1 MDIYIVLRYIGG
13 MMLTAREYQAL
24 AEVRFQLRTFLAFS
38 ESEARSA
45 GIEPQQHQLL
55 LAIRGLPEGERPTIR
70 VLANRLV
77 LRHHTVVELIDRL
90 EERQLVRR
98 EADPDDGR
106 VVLVRILRRGNAI
119 LERLS
124 VPHRDELAKIAPR
137 LVTSLNAL
145 VTT

>member
-1 MDIYIVLRYIGG
+1 MDIYIVLRYIAP
-13 MMLTAREYQAL
+13 MTLTAREYQAL
-24 AEVRFQLRTFLAFS
+24 AEVRFQLPTFLAFS
-38 ESEARSA
+38 EREARNA
-45 GIEPQQHQLL
+45 GLEPRQHQLL

-98 EADPDDGR
+98 EPDPDDGR
-106 VVLVRILRRGNAI
+106 VVLVRIMRRGNAI

-137 LVTSLNAL
+137 LVTFLNAL